1 LKLEYYPRTRTIT
14 NTEWSLEKAME
25 KIHVNLV
32 DLVCEPNN
40 IRIFA
45 TEVDLSDY
53 TIETGKILP
62 KKKAGGLLKYLL
74 RHIENPS
81 MKRGASHAR
90 GKHRRR

>member
-1 LKLEYYPRTRTIT
+1 
-14 NTEWSLEKAME
+14 ME

-53 TIETGKILP
+53 TMETGKIFP
-62 KKKAGGLLKYLL
+62 KENAYAGGLLRYLL
-74 RHIENPS
+74 RHIINPDV
-81 MKRGASHAR
+81 KRGTK
-90 GKHRRR
+90 GKRRRR